1 MSNSQ
6 AFYSWKAG
14 AKVGDIAIQSKY
26 IQLFFERLFE
36 LFYNWLIDKD
46 VIEHSFKGKP
56 AKDKKRLIIIYTREA
71 EPEKRKQ

>member
-26 IQLFFERLFE
+26 IYQK
-36 LFYNWLIDKD
+36 N
-46 VIEHSFKGKP
+46 
-56 AKDKKRLIIIYTREA
+56 
-71 EPEKRKQ
+71 KRKRKKNTKELINNPI